1 MNIIGKKDEAEASID
16 KLQSLVE
23 RIELYAKTEN
33 GFHKNQLH
41 EIEKCNILLNKI
53 LLQPRLPN
61 AGEYV
66 PNIKKNTDDWVAQA
80 WIDGRSQHLEEGL
93 QSKTDEQRHAIEE
106 RAIYLLKQ
114 QIPKYSWQHH
124 QRELAARVLKRM
136 EKRLENGTLLDLPSE
151 VRDLLVTFKTFKR
164 GDKYKH
170 RKYHEFAWG
179 EKVYTSKGNNKRTYG
194 FVSHETNHF
203 VFIIDKH
210 GNKFHKKKSN
220 VQVDTNRERLIDRL
234 IREVE

>member
-1 MNIIGKKDEAEASID
+1 MNIIIRKDEAETSIH

-23 RIELYAKTEN
+23 RIELHAKTEN
-33 GFHKNQLH
+33 GFHNNQLH
-41 EIEKCNILLNKI
+41 EIEKCNDLLNNI

-66 PNIKKNTDDWVAQA
+66 PNIKKNADDWVAQA

-93 QSKTDEQRHAIEE
+93 KSKTDEQRHAIEE
-106 RAIYLLKQ
+106 RAIYLLKE

-136 EKRLENGTLLDLPSE
+136 EKRLENGTLLHLPSE
-151 VRDLLVTFKTFKR
+151 VRDLLITFKTFKK

-179 EKVYTSKGNNKRTYG
+179 EKVYTSIGNNKRSYG
-194 FVSHETNHF
+194 FVSQETNHF
-203 VFIIDKH
+203 VLIIDKY
-210 GNKFHKKKSN
+210 GNKFRKKKSN
-220 VQVDTNRERLIDRL
+220 VQVATNRKRLFDRL
-234 IREVE
+234 IR